1 MEAKFLDVK
10 QLRTDL
16 GITQL
21 ELSKKLNTPQGYLS
35 QVENGKRKPSKDM
48 IEKIKLL
55 LGNKE
60 SIDKYWISNNPQK
73 LICNKSDL
81 NSDTNHVMQQTA
93 IDKLVSLLDK
103 SQTKNETQERENQ
116 MLKNK
121 IEQLK
126 SESNK
131 SMTPEEY
138 QKVLGITSDQY
149 FYLDIRM
156 NGIYKDDIVLLNAV
170 IRHSRNARTQNPYY
184 KFFDV
189 FDWVRM
195 EGLLNYNHLETIDEY
210 YKINIID
217 QLISGKAKE
226 FFGIDVNTKSKLKA
240 ALKVK
245 KNNINFDALRK
256 LLVNI

>member
-1 MEAKFLDVK
+1 MEAKFLDIK
-10 QLRTDL
+10 QLRSDL

-35 QVENGKRKPSKDM
+35 QVENGKRKPSKEL
-48 IEKIKLL
+48 IEKIYSLL
-55 LGNKE
+55 ENKE
-60 SIDKYWISNNPQK
+60 SIEKYWISNHPQK
-73 LICNKSDL
+73 LISNKSESNLDKNL
-81 NSDTNHVMQQTA
+81 VMQHTA

-103 SQTKNETQERENQ
+103 SQTKNEAKEKENQ

-126 SESNK
+126 SELNQ

-138 QKVLGITSDQY
+138 QKILGITADQY

-210 YKINIID
+210 YEINDDSLDMTKAIIEVLE
-217 QLISGKAKE
+217 QTE
-226 FFGIDVNTKSKLKA
+226 
-240 ALKVK
+240 
-245 KNNINFDALRK
+245 
-256 LLVNI
+256 